1 LRQIDYFSN
10 KRESIELTAMEYEI
24 KQLDKFK
31 FIEEGDGEPLVLLHG
46 LFGALSNF
54 KPLIE
59 YFRHHYKVV
68 VPILPLL
75 EMDILHTSVGGL
87 AKFVNRF
94 IDAKDFQGVHL
105 LGNSLGGHVGLVHVL
120 KHPERIKSLILTG
133 SSGLF
138 ENGMGD
144 SYPKRGDYEYIKKKT
159 ELTFYDP
166 NTATKELVDEVYGIV
181 NNRLKAIKIIALAK
195 SAIRNNLGEELKE
208 VKLPTLLI
216 WGNNDTIT
224 PPFVAKEFNKLI
236 PNSELHFVDKCG
248 HAPMMEVPDEFNA
261 ILHKFLKK
269 LNEPATVA

>member
-1 LRQIDYFSN
+1 MD
-10 KRESIELTAMEYEI
+10 YEI

-54 KPLIE
+54 RPLIE
-59 YFRHHYKVV
+59 YFRQHNKVV
-68 VPILPLL
+68 VPMLPLL

-87 AKFVNRF
+87 AKFVHKF
-94 IDAKDFQGVHL
+94 LETKDLKQVHL
-105 LGNSLGGHVGLVHVL
+105 LGNSLGGHVGLVHIL
-120 KHPERIKSLILTG
+120 KHPERIKSLTLTG

-144 SYPKRGDYEYIKKKT
+144 SYPKRGDREYIRKKT

-166 NTATKELVDEVYGIV
+166 TMATEELVDEVYSIT
-181 NNRLKAIKIIALAK
+181 NNRLKVIKIIALAK
-195 SAIRNNLGEELKE
+195 SAIRNNLGEELNQIKQ
-208 VKLPTLLI
+208 PTLLV
-216 WGNNDTIT
+216 WGNNDSIT
-224 PPFVAKEFNKLI
+224 PPFVAREFNKLI
-236 PNSELHFVDKCG
+236 PHSELHFIDKCG

-269 LNEPATVA
+269 LSEPATIT

>member
-1 LRQIDYFSN
+1 
-10 KRESIELTAMEYEI
+10 
-24 KQLDKFK
+24 
-31 FIEEGDGEPLVLLHG
+31 
-46 LFGALSNF
+46 
-54 KPLIE
+54 
-59 YFRHHYKVV
+59 VV
-68 VPILPLL
+68 VPLLPLFEL
-75 EMDILHTSVGGL
+75 DILHSTVSGL

-94 IDAKDFQGVHL
+94 IETRGYKDVHL
-105 LGNSLGGHVGLVHVL
+105 LGNSLGGHVALLHVL

-144 SYPKRGDYEYIKKKT
+144 TYPRRSDYDYIKTKT

-166 NTATKELVDEVYGIV
+166 QSATKELVDEVYGIV

-195 SAIRNNLGEELKE
+195 SAIRNNLGEELNQ
-208 VKLPTLLI
+208 VKQPTLLV

-224 PPFVAKEFNKLI
+224 PPFVAREFNRLI
-236 PNSELHFVDKCG
+236 PNSELYFVDKCG
-248 HAPMMEVPDEFNA
+248 HAPMMEVPEEFNV